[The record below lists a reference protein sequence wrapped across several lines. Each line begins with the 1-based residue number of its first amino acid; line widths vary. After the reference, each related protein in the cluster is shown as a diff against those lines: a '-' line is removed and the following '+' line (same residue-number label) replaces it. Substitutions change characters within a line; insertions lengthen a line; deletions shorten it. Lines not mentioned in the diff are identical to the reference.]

1 VRCRT
6 GYLLLLVLAF
16 IAAVPATADAGC
28 GGVQWKPA
36 AKRPKHGRPP
46 LAIGDSTMLLAMEN
60 LSRAG
65 YNVNAHGCRGWE
77 EGLAILR
84 RRAAED
90 RLPHLVVMA
99 LGADFTISRHDIR
112 RALHIIGPGHVLGLV
127 TPREL
132 GGGSGSDA
140 VHCRQA
146 AAHYKKRIVLLD
158 WVRYSRGRGGWFQPD
173 GLHLT
178 YAGARAFARLFKR
191 ALPYAQ
197 PLPPPNGP

>member
-1 VRCRT
+1 V
-6 GYLLLLVLAF
+6 

-36 AKRPKHGRPP
+36 AKRPKHGKPP

-65 YNVNAHGCRGWE
+65 YNVNAHGCRGWD
-77 EGLAILR
+77 EGLAVIR
-84 RRAAED
+84 RRAAGGK
-90 RLPHLVVMA
+90 LPHLVVMA
-99 LGADFTISRHDIR
+99 LGADFTISRHDIW
-112 RALHIIGPGHVLGLV
+112 RALHILGPDRVLGLV

-158 WVRYSRGRGGWFQPD
+158 WVRYSAGHGSWFQPD

-178 YAGARAFARLFKR
+178 YPGARAFARLFRR
-191 ALPYAQ
+191 ALPFAQ
-197 PLPPPNGP
+197 PQPPPAS